1 MIAVIKIFLVDIVIG
16 ISGISELHDPIGT
29 QTELENIFIVNN
41 DAYYI
46 CDITTDGDGYE
57 WKKIDNP
64 TQFSDSNPI
73 IIKELVSAD
82 ILSSTIMCNDITTL
96 LSAFTANKK
105 YFDPG
110 FRYKRDPNNINE
122 LFDNIIT

>member
-1 MIAVIKIFLVDIVIG
+1 MKLIQINHGQL
-16 ISGISELHDPIGT
+16 GT
-29 QTELENIFIVNN
+29 QTELENIFIFNN
-41 DAYYI
+41 EYYI
-46 CDITTDGDGYE
+46 CCPSSNHYIWE
-57 WKKIDNP
+57 KINY
-64 TQFSDSNPI
+64 TQLSGSNPI

-96 LSAFTANKK
+96 LSAFTANSK